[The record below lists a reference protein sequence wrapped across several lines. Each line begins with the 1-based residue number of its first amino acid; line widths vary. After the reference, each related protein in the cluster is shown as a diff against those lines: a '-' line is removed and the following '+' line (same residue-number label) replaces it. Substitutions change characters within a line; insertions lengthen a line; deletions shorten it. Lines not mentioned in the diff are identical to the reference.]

1 MTLIRLYLQED
12 PVPILPGMFLG
23 YHHPSG
29 EIHIQ
34 DSGEWDSCPGQD
46 NESDLC
52 TTGDV
57 PTIFDGNTDDHGG
70 PYNGVFMGRTACV

>member
-1 MTLIRLYLQED
+1 MTHINNMED
-12 PVPILPGMFLG
+12 PVPIVPGEDLG
-23 YHHPSG
+23 FVHPSG
-29 EIHIQ
+29 EVHIQ
-34 DSGEWDSCPGQD
+34 DSGAWVACPGQD

>member
-29 EIHIQ
+29 EIHIEN
-34 DSGEWDSCPGQD
+34 DGSWDSCPGQD

-52 TTGDV
+52 STGAV
-57 PTIFDGNTDDHGG
+57 PTVQKGDTNDHDG
-70 PYNGVFMGRTACV
+70 PYSGVLMGGSACM